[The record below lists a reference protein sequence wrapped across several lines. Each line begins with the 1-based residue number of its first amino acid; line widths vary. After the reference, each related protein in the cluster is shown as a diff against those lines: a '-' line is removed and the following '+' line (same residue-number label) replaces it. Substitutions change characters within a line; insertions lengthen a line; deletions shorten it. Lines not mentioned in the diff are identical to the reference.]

1 MITRRTLEG
10 ALKCSLRDLRREL
23 WRLELILVILPVL
36 WTSGGGWSVSSLSP
50 GRLEKFERSL
60 QSCFS
65 ICVQREC
72 GPLSDSPWRGAER
85 GSGSGAARSELKV
98 DDRKFTCDDQ
108 ASEVYIDVGRGIDEL
123 ISVSEKVT
131 RLGLAIE

>member
-23 WRLELILVILPVL
+23 WRLELILVIVPVL
-36 WTSGGGWSVSSLSP
+36 WTSGVDGSVSSLSP

-65 ICVQREC
+65 IC
-72 GPLSDSPWRGAER
+72 
-85 GSGSGAARSELKV
+85 GAAQSV
-98 DDRKFTCDDQ
+98 D
-108 ASEVYIDVGRGIDEL
+108 RGFADSL
-123 ISVSEKVT
+123 
-131 RLGLAIE
+131 RLGEDA